1 MSVGEVVGLVITV
14 GLLGVIAGGMLTALL
29 AVRSSR
35 LDTIRQRRAAALSH
49 WLAARLTLSRCANS
63 FIAAFRALAFEPR
76 GSSLRALRLDEAQRA
91 RARLFAALRDLD
103 RAEADLITR
112 VPDPAIHL
120 QLDSFKRLTPEE
132 LRAAIDGD
140 SKNVATLVGKFRRDD
155 QRAIA
160 FVRFTAA
167 RIGTG
172 NGQSPLRDLVD
183 RLAVL
188 ARSTLDQW
196 GRR

>member
-63 FIAAFRALAFEPR
+63 FIAAFRALASEPR
-76 GSSLRALRLDEAQRA
+76 ESSLRALRLDEAQRA

-140 SKNVATLVGKFRRDD
+140 SKNVATLVGKLRRDD

-167 RIGTG
+167 RSGTG
-172 NGQSPLRDLVD
+172 NGHSPLRDLVD

-196 GRR
+196 GKR